1 MMSDALMTDWIMSIY
16 SRKAVK
22 DNRLFPALFLLS
34 AEFISA
40 EFILRKNSGGK
51 KTKKQSVHCCTLRDR
66 ASLIYILKSEIL
78 ILKLKFNNVSSLRT
92 SCAFNYFEFNFLTFV

>member
-1 MMSDALMTDWIMSIY
+1 MYGGRVKRIT
-16 SRKAVK
+16 AV
-22 DNRLFPALFLLS
+22 LPALFL
-34 AEFISA
+34 FSA

-51 KTKKQSVHCCTLRDR
+51 KTKKQSELCCTLRDR